1 MPPWFETSLA
11 VVAAIAAVFFFAKY
25 RETAGALHEA
35 ERMKHKLSKDL
46 DRYRDVPQLRALR
59 DGLIGER
66 DLPVDDEGREHL
78 LIRNSAR
85 KLVHVQLQKSAAP
98 VTADEEVH
106 YRAGGEERVL
116 KELESL

>member
-25 RETAGALHEA
+25 RETAAALHES
-35 ERMKHKLSKDL
+35 ERMKQKLSKDL

-66 DLPVDDEGREHL
+66 NLPVDDEGREHL
-78 LIRNSAR
+78 LIRDSVR
-85 KLVHVQLQKSAAP
+85 KLVHITVQRTSEP
-98 VTADEEVH
+98 VSGDQPVH
-106 YRAGGEERVL
+106 YRAGGQERRL
-116 KELESL
+116 QELE

>member
-1 MPPWFETSLA
+1 MPPWFETALA
-11 VVAAIAAVFFFAKY
+11 ILAAIAAVFFFGKY
-25 RETAGALHEA
+25 RETAAALHES

-66 DLPVDDEGREHL
+66 NLPVDDDGREHL
-78 LIRNSAR
+78 LIRDSAR
-85 KLVHVQLQKSAAP
+85 KLVHISVQKTAEP
-98 VTADEEVH
+98 VTAEEAVH

-116 KELESL
+116 KELE